1 MMLLGKALLF
11 FQRANNSSPVRR
23 IVWNC
28 DFWAI
33 SNSTGISFVQ
43 KEERRMVEAS
53 CSGLTWEA
61 LLISRR
67 KKSKDSTMM
76 QHGCAALA

>member
-1 MMLLGKALLF
+1 MMLLGKVLLF

-28 DFWAI
+28 DFWTI

-43 KEERRMVEAS
+43 KEERRMVEAP
-53 CSGLTWEA
+53 CSGLTSLTE
-61 LLISRR
+61 
-67 KKSKDSTMM
+67 
-76 QHGCAALA
+76 LADDIKEKLGGTFDITTKEE